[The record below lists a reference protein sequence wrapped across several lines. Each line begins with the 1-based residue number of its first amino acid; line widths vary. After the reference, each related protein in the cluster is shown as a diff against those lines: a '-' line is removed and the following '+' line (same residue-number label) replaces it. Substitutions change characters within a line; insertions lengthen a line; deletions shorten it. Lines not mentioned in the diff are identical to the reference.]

1 MTDALTRTR
10 RAMRRDATRTLSLIS
25 LLISLVAIG
34 PRAVP
39 AQSYELANGRWFN
52 GRTFVARNLYV
63 ADGRFTAR
71 RPAHVD
77 SIIDLSGRFIVSPFG
92 EAHNHNIE
100 GASPATVKHYLDA
113 GIFYVKDPESF
124 GEARANAVGVLN
136 IPTSVD
142 AIFAGGGFTSPDG
155 HPSGLVRRNI
165 ARGNMKPGDDDGR
178 FMYPVRDSVDLEHRW
193 PGFLAYRTDFVKALL
208 LYSENHER
216 TKDDPKEFNW
226 HGLDPKLLPLLVR
239 KAHAAGLTVATHVE
253 SADDFHTALRA
264 GVDEINHTPG
274 FRPAHDSIAGWAG
287 DLTRYRISD
296 ADARLAAKR
305 GVTVVTTLG
314 GSVASLAR
322 GDSSGL
328 DSASRR
334 RVLQLFRDNLN
345 TLSSRRVRIAFG
357 SDDFRGNTVGEVMN
371 LRTLGVFTDAELL
384 RIWSV
389 VTPRAIFPHR
399 KLGCF
404 ETGCEAS
411 LLALDGDPLDDF
423 ANVQRITLRM
433 KQGILLP

>member
-1 MTDALTRTR
+1 MNDFLIRRASVVFAVSLAVVALT
-10 RAMRRDATRTLSLIS
+10 AHNAS
-25 LLISLVAIG
+25 
-34 PRAVP
+34 

-52 GRTFVARNLYV
+52 GKSFVARKLYV
-63 ADGRFTAR
+63 TDGRFTTR
-71 RPAHVD
+71 RPARVD
-77 SIIDLSGRFIVSPFG
+77 SIVDLSGRFIVSPYG

-100 GASPATVKHYLDA
+100 GAPPATVKRYLDA

-178 FMYPVRDSVDLEHRW
+178 FMYPVRDSADLERRW

-208 LYSENHER
+208 LYSENHQR
-216 TKDDPKEFNW
+216 TRDDPKEFNW
-226 HGLDPKLLPLLVR
+226 HGLDPALLPLLVR
-239 KAHAAGLTVATHVE
+239 RAHEAGLTVATHVE
-253 SADDFHTALRA
+253 SAADFHTALLA
-264 GVDEINHTPG
+264 GVDEINHMPG
-274 FRPAHDSIAGWAG
+274 FRPAHDSIPNWAG

-305 GVTVVTTLG
+305 AVTVVTTLG
-314 GSVASLAR
+314 SSVAYLAR

-328 DSASRR
+328 DSASRS
-334 RVLQLFRDNLN
+334 RVLQLFRDNLRA
-345 TLSSRRVRIAFG
+345 LKSHHVRIAFG
-357 SDDFRGNTVGEVMN
+357 SDEFRGNTVGEVMN
-371 LRTLGVFTDAELL
+371 LRTLGVFRDAELL

-389 VTPRAIFPHR
+389 ITPRAIFPKR

-404 ETGCEAS
+404 DRGCEAS
-411 LLALDGDPLDDF
+411 FLALEGNPLEDF
-423 ANVQRITLRM
+423 ASVQRIALRM
-433 KQGILLP
+433 KQGVLLR